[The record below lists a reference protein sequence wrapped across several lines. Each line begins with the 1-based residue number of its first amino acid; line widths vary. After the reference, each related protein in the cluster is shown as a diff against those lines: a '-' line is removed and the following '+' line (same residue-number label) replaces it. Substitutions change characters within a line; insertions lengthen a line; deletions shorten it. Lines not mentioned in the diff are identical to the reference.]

1 MGALTDMSAATPT
14 RNSPRYLNR
23 ELSWLDFNHRVLALA
38 HNDELPLLERIKFVA
53 IHASNLDEFFQVRV
67 PTVLESIDAGVR
79 RSGPDGLTP
88 RAQLE
93 ALRASAAEQLSGAAA
108 LFDEELRPALAAE
121 GIEFVTPAE
130 LDDTARGWVAERFS
144 EQVFPVL
151 TPLAVDPA
159 HPFPYISDLS
169 LNLAVFV
176 EHNSASPSF
185 ARVKVPPILPRFL
198 ALPDGN
204 RFIPLESVIGA
215 HLGELF
221 PGVKLLSHSA
231 FRVTRNA
238 DLDIDDTD
246 TDDLLKQLEMELRQ
260 RRFGGT
266 VRLEVAPDLGS
277 DAIDMLTRELKL
289 THDDVYASG
298 ALLGL
303 SDLFELY
310 GIDRDDLK
318 TPPHSP
324 RTPTP
329 FKTSPDA
336 QGLMRAAHG
345 GRADRRDEHE
355 IGVDFFAV
363 LKRQDVLVHMPYESF
378 TNSLD
383 AFLRAAADDPD
394 VLAIKMTMYRT
405 SERTRL
411 VNSLIRAAE
420 RGKQVVVVVEL
431 QARFDEHANIEWA
444 RQLERA
450 GVHVAFGLVGFKT
463 HCKLAMVVRRE
474 SRSIARYSYVG
485 TGNFNADTARIY
497 EDFGLLTA
505 DADFAADV
513 TGLFNSLTGYSRQT
527 KYRKLAVA
535 PHSLAQTLVD
545 RIAAE
550 AAEPDGHIFMKMN
563 AIVDT
568 EVIDALYKASVQGC
582 RVDLIVRGIC
592 CLVPGVEGL
601 SENITVRSIV
611 GRFLEHSRV
620 YRFGSA
626 RRGHT
631 YLLGSADAMPRNL
644 RYRVEALAPVD
655 APPLVDELTAVTD
668 MYLDDGIAHWQLGS
682 DGDWTQHRGEDLH
695 VLMLAHHNDRR
706 R

>member
-1 MGALTDMSAATPT
+1 MSAASPA
-14 RNSPRYLNR
+14 RNSPIYLNR

-38 HNDELPLLERIKFVA
+38 RDKELPLLERVKFVA

-67 PTVLESIDAGVR
+67 PAVLGSIDAGVR
-79 RSGPDGLTP
+79 HCGPDGLTP
-88 RAQLE
+88 RAQLK
-93 ALRASAAEQLSGAAA
+93 ALRVAAGEQLSGAAA
-108 LFDEELRPALAAE
+108 LFDEDLRPALAAE
-121 GIEFVTPAE
+121 GIEFVAPDE
-130 LDDTARGWVAERFS
+130 LDDASRAWVAERFS

-176 EHNSASPSF
+176 EHSRIDPSF

-198 ALPDGN
+198 ALPDEH
-204 RFIPLESVIGA
+204 RFIPLESVIAA
-215 HLGELF
+215 HLDDLF
-221 PGVKLLSHSA
+221 PGVELLSHST

-238 DLDIDDTD
+238 DLDIDDSD

-260 RRFGGT
+260 RRFGGA

-277 DAIDMLTRELKL
+277 DALDMLTRELKL
-289 THDDVYASG
+289 THDDVYESG

-303 SDLFELY
+303 ADLFELC

-318 TPPHSP
+318 SPPHSP
-324 RTPTP
+324 RTPLP
-329 FKTSPDA
+329 FKAPRETP
-336 QGLMRAAHG
+336 GLVRAAGPG
-345 GRADRRDEHE
+345 GAGSRDDREM
-355 IGVDFFAV
+355 GVDFFGV
-363 LKRQDVLVHMPYESF
+363 LKRQDVLIHLPYESF

-383 AFLRAAADDPD
+383 AFIRSAADDPD
-394 VLAIKMTMYRT
+394 VLAIKLTMYRT
-405 SERTRL
+405 SERTQL
-411 VNSLIRAAE
+411 VDSLIRAAE
-420 RGKQVVVVVEL
+420 SGKQVVVVVEL
-431 QARFDEHANIEWA
+431 KARFDEHANIEWA
-444 RQLERA
+444 RLLERA
-450 GVHVAFGLVGFKT
+450 GVHVAFGLVGLKT

-474 SRSIARYSYVG
+474 GRNIARYSYVG

-513 TGLFNSLTGYSRQT
+513 TGLFNTLTGYSRQT
-527 KYRKLAVA
+527 DYRKLAVA
-535 PHSLAQTLVD
+535 PHSLEQSLID

-550 AAEPDGHIFMKMN
+550 ASEPDGHIFMKMN

-568 EVIDALYKASVQGC
+568 EVIDALYAASQQGC

-592 CLVPGVEGL
+592 CLIPGVEGL
-601 SENITVRSIV
+601 SENIAVRSIV

-620 YRFGSA
+620 YRFGND

-631 YLLGSADAMPRNL
+631 YLLGSADVMPRNL
-644 RYRVEALAPVD
+644 RYRVEALAPVE
-655 APPLVDELTAVTD
+655 AAPLVDELTAVTD
-668 MYLDDGIAHWQLGS
+668 MYLDDDIARWELSSG
-682 DGDWTQHRGEDLH
+682 GEWVQRCGTDLH
-695 VLMLAHHNDRR
+695 ALMLERHAARR